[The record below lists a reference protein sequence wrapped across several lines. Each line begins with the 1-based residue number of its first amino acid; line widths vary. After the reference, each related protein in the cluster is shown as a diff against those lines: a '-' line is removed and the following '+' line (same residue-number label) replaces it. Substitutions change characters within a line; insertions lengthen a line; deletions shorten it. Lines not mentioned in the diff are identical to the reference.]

1 MISENFLKLRF
12 LLSNKLNAVTK
23 IDWRGKNMILDAKN
37 SCIWKCR
44 TFNEV
49 FMNVFGVNKPFEVKL
64 EHDRQV
70 ANKKIFHVIIFMT
83 LMFFPD
89 KVPDESLD
97 DIFVFAHFI

>member
-1 MISENFLKLRF
+1 
-12 LLSNKLNAVTK
+12 
-23 IDWRGKNMILDAKN
+23 
-37 SCIWKCR
+37 
-44 TFNEV
+44 
-49 FMNVFGVNKPFEVKL
+49 MNVFGVNKPFEVKL